1 MIVITDLKENKP
13 TDFVTLNEE
22 ELLILGGVVPL
33 AANLVGAGLGA
44 IGGGIGAAA
53 SNVVY

>member
-53 SNVVY
+53 SIY